1 MARLGDAPIGAA
13 FLALAGA
20 VLWHIRDFPPAPGQP
35 YGPALFPGLI
45 AAGLAVASVLL
56 IASAF
61 RSGRRAAA
69 FSGNAGE
76 AEGAPAAAG
85 LAGPAARR
93 WLPFAATVATLIG
106 YVAWV
111 DRLGFIITA
120 FLMLCVL
127 FAAYRVRLAW
137 IVPVAAVSTL
147 VVHTAFYK
155 LLKVPLPWG
164 LLSGWV
170 W

>member
-1 MARLGDAPIGAA
+1 VRLGDAPIGAA
-13 FLALAGA
+13 FLALAVA
-20 VLWHIRDFPPAPGQP
+20 VLWHIREFPPAPGQP

-45 AAGLAVASVLL
+45 AVGLAVASALL
-56 IASAF
+56 IASAWQ
-61 RSGRRAAA
+61 SDRRAVT
-69 FSGNAGE
+69 FKRNAGE
-76 AEGAPAAAG
+76 AERESAF
-85 LAGPAARR
+85 AGPGSVAARR
-93 WLPFAATVATLIG
+93 WLPFVATVAALIG

-111 DRLGFIITA
+111 DRLGFIVTA
-120 FLMLCVL
+120 FVMLCAL
-127 FAAYRVRLAW
+127 FAAYRVRFAW

>member
-1 MARLGDAPIGAA
+1 MRLGDAPIGAA
-13 FLALAGA
+13 FLALAVA

-45 AAGLAVASVLL
+45 AVGLAVASALL
-56 IASAF
+56 IASAWQ
-61 RSGRRAAA
+61 SGRRATT
-69 FSGNAGE
+69 FKQDDGE
-76 AEGAPAAAG
+76 AQDHAAS
-85 LAGPAARR
+85 AGPGSMPVRR

-111 DRLGFIITA
+111 DRLGFIVTA
-120 FLMLCVL
+120 FAMLCAL

-147 VVHTAFYK
+147 AVHTAFYK

-164 LLSGWV
+164 LLSGWI

>member
-1 MARLGDAPIGAA
+1 MRLGDAPIGAA
-13 FLALAGA
+13 FLALAAA

-45 AAGLAVASVLL
+45 AAGLAVASALL
-56 IASAF
+56 IASAW
-61 RSGRRAAA
+61 RPGRRAAA
-69 FSGNAGE
+69 FSGRAALGEGDPASAGF
-76 AEGAPAAAG
+76 AR
-85 LAGPAARR
+85 PAARR
-93 WLPFAATVATLIG
+93 WLPFAATVAALVG

-111 DRLGFIITA
+111 DRLGFIVTA
-120 FLMLCVL
+120 FVMLCLL
-127 FAAYRVRLAW
+127 FAAYRVRIAL
-137 IVPVAAVSTL
+137 IVPVAAVSTV

>member
-1 MARLGDAPIGAA
+1 VRLGDAPIGAA
-13 FLALAGA
+13 FLGLAVA

-56 IASAF
+56 MVSAW
-61 RSGRRAAA
+61 RPGVQTSEGLVA
-69 FSGNAGE
+69 AGE
-76 AEGAPAAAG
+76 GDARAEAP
-85 LAGPAARR
+85 R
-93 WLPFAATVATLIG
+93 WLPFIATVGALIG
-106 YVAWV
+106 YVALV

-120 FLMLCVL
+120 FLMLCSL
-127 FAAYRVRLAW
+127 FAAYRVRLAL
-137 IVPVAAVSTL
+137 IVPVAAVATL
-147 VVHTAFYK
+147 LVHAAFYK

-164 LLSGWV
+164 LLSGWT